1 MTRIRR
7 KIPVWSI
14 TLQVVWFIIVV
25 FPLYWMTITAFKER
39 ADVFPLPTFLP
50 WVDFEPTLSSF
61 RTVFGQYRSQLFNA
75 LANSAIASLVGAF
88 VATFAGALA
97 GYGLARFDYRQ
108 FGWKNDN
115 MAFFFI
121 SQRMMPPVAVVF
133 PFLLMYRYAGVL
145 DRAWSLGIAYAL
157 FNLPLAIWITRDA
170 FRAVPA
176 EVEESGLVDGCT
188 RLGVF
193 YKISLP
199 IAFPGLVTAFFVSI
213 IFAWNEFLFA
223 LILTFRRSQTLPV
236 LISGQANELGAYWWI
251 MSALGLIGIIPM
263 VVLGLYAQK
272 WLVRGLS
279 AGSVKG

>member
-1 MTRIRR
+1 M
-7 KIPVWSI
+7 
-14 TLQVVWFIIVV
+14 QVVWFIIVV
-25 FPLYWMTITAFKER
+25 FPLYWMAITAFKER
-39 ADVFPLPTFLP
+39 PDVFPLPTFIP
-50 WVDFEPTLSSF
+50 WVDFEPTLSAF

-75 LANSAIASLVGAF
+75 LANSAIASLVGASI
-88 VATFAGALA
+88 ATFVGALA
-97 GYGLARFDYRQ
+97 GYALARFDYRR

-115 MAFFFI
+115 IAFFFI

-170 FRAVPA
+170 FRAVPI

-193 YKISLP
+193 FKISLP
-199 IAFPGLVTAFFVSI
+199 IAFPGLVTAFFVCI

-279 AGSVKG
+279 AGAVKG

>member
-1 MTRIRR
+1 MTRPRR
-7 KIPVWSI
+7 KIPVWRI
-14 TLQVVWFIIVV
+14 ALQVIWFIIVV

-39 ADVFPLPTFLP
+39 ADVFPLPTFIP
-50 WVDFEPTLSSF
+50 WVDFEPTLSAF
-61 RTVFGQYRSQLFNA
+61 RTVFGQYRSQLLNA

-88 VATFAGALA
+88 IATFAGALA
-97 GYGLARFDYRQ
+97 GYGLARFDYRK

-145 DRAWSLGIAYAL
+145 DRAWSLGVAYAL

-170 FRAVPA
+170 FRAVPV

-193 YKISLP
+193 FKISLP

-223 LILTFRRSQTLPV
+223 FMLGGKAVQTLPV
-236 LISGQANELGAYWWI
+236 AIPKLITTQGVRWGELAIVG
-251 MSALGLIGIIPM
+251 MVALLPVLA
-263 VVLGLYAQK
+263 VVIFLQRHI
-272 WLVRGLS
+272 VRGLTLG
-279 AGSVKG
+279 AVKG

>member
-1 MTRIRR
+1 
-7 KIPVWSI
+7 
-14 TLQVVWFIIVV
+14 
-25 FPLYWMTITAFKER
+25 
-39 ADVFPLPTFLP
+39 VFPLPTFIP
-50 WVDFEPTLSSF
+50 WVDFEPTLSAF
-61 RTVFGQYRSQLFNA
+61 RTVFGQYRSQLLNA
-75 LANSAIASLVGAF
+75 LENSAIASLVARLSPLSPGAR
-88 VATFAGALA
+88 
-97 GYGLARFDYRQ
+97 GLRPGSFRLQKVRLEERQHGVLLHIAADDAARR
-108 FGWKNDN
+108 
-115 MAFFFI
+115 
-121 SQRMMPPVAVVF
+121 VVF

-170 FRAVPA
+170 FRAVPV

-193 YKISLP
+193 FKISLP

-251 MSALGLIGIIPM
+251 MSALGLIGIVPM

-279 AGSVKG
+279 AGAVKG